1 MSDIMPTASVDTSA
15 YKLHCKNVGSGINL
29 DAVRALPVND
39 PKKHADLEQSLPWLI
54 DPARYS
60 DLPLQ
65 SDAGVPQANLEDSW
79 IEQMLNVGHIR
90 RISRK
95 EIRGWVRMFPVAE
108 HAKQR
113 FRLIKYTKWAND
125 FYGKDCLRKL
135 VMPSKVDIVRLVRDG
150 SHFIMLDFSA
160 WFDQLPYHA
169 GVGTR
174 FCFRNGPADF
184 YCLNRLAM
192 GQRPAC
198 EVAQGIT
205 EVLLDFPGKQSK
217 TAAVIDNAIFVGSEK
232 QVVKD
237 AIIFLQR
244 ARTVGAVIN
253 EFDVTGEISE
263 KTVAPLVVQQGDW

>member
-1 MSDIMPTASVDTSA
+1 MSVESIQIDAFNTNLHSCRILCQGPFPHHKYPPIMESIQ
-15 YKLHCKNVGSGINL
+15 KL
-29 DAVRALPVND
+29 REPF
-39 PKKHADLEQSLPWLI
+39 KKKILLSHAAFSM
-54 DPARYS
+54 S
-60 DLPLQ
+60 KHLPLQ

-160 WFDQLPYHA
+160 RYLSQ
-169 GVGTR
+169 
-174 FCFRNGPADF
+174 
-184 YCLNRLAM
+184 
-192 GQRPAC
+192 
-198 EVAQGIT
+198 
-205 EVLLDFPGKQSK
+205 
-217 TAAVIDNAIFVGSEK
+217 
-232 QVVKD
+232 
-237 AIIFLQR
+237 
-244 ARTVGAVIN
+244 
-253 EFDVTGEISE
+253 
-263 KTVAPLVVQQGDW
+263 